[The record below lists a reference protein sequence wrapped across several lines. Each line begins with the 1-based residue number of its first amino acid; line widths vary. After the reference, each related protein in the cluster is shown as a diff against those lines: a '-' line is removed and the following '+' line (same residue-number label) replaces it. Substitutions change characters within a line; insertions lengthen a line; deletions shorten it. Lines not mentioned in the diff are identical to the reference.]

1 MKTIFITSAIIASS
15 LIGFAPSVHA
25 YNDVTLINALTNQ
38 PVGGPITYVR
48 EYNLTEIGN
57 QINFRYNHEVPFS
70 PEQQTKSV
78 HFIVTDQNGVVVSN
92 RIENQAPFSAFGDS
106 NGDYFSFSASGTGL
120 IIEARGYS
128 ERFAKGNEVGG
139 SVFIA
144 NFTTSEANAGLS
156 IVNADS
162 NATIASV
169 SNGQTFSLSEIGSN
183 LNLVAEFGDMQDQV
197 GSVIFDQIVNG
208 DSEPLT
214 VENTAPY
221 AIYGDINGNFLGQ
234 TFAKG
239 TFSVRVRAFTGG
251 NATGEQLSQMTY
263 VFNLTD

>member
-1 MKTIFITSAIIASS
+1 MKTNFITSAIIASS
-15 LIGFAPSVHA
+15 LIGFAPVTHA

-57 QINFRYNHEVPFS
+57 QINFRYNHA
-70 PEQQTKSV
+70 PEQQVKSV
-78 HFIVTDQNGVVVSN
+78 HFIVKDQNGIVVSD
-92 RIENQAPFSAFGDS
+92 RIENQAPFAAFGDS

-128 ERFAKGNEVGG
+128 EKFAQGNDVGG
-139 SVFIA
+139 SVFVA
-144 NFTTSEANAGLS
+144 NFTTSEINAGLS

-162 NATIASV
+162 NATVASV

-183 LNLVAEFGDMQDQV
+183 LNLVAEFGVMQDQV

-214 VENTAPY
+214 VENAAPY
-221 AIYGDINGNFLGQ
+221 AIYGDINGNFRGQ

-239 TFSVRVRAFTGG
+239 TFTVRVRAFTGDNG
-251 NATGEQLSQMTY
+251 TGEQLSRMTY